1 VNEAR
6 TSVKKIGSF
15 TGGAT
20 HEGVFFSRNSEIN
33 ASSGYHTGLGIKN
46 YMTSSPPVNL
56 VNRPLIF
63 T

>member
-6 TSVKKIGSF
+6 TSVKKVGSF
-15 TGGAT
+15 TGAT
-20 HEGVFFSRNSEIN
+20 TEGIVFSRNTEIN

-56 VNRPLIF
+56 VNRPLMF